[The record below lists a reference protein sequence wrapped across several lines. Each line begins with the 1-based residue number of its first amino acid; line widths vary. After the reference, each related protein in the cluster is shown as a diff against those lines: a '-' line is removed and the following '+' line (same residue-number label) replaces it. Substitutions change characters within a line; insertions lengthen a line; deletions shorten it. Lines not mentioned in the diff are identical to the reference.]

1 MQDMV
6 QLPEQPEPEQVKFL
20 KINSLTVRLQAFRSS
35 TIFSKTDT
43 PVDLAGH
50 FVLKLETPEETYKRK
65 IIIGTDRQLLNL
77 AWVTSPTYV
86 MIKNITEWEGNLLPT
101 PEEQA
106 DVDARKIEMGPKEK
120 PDWLTIPPGCSQSFL
135 FPCSE
140 VYIRCQH
147 ATAKFEVFAI

>member
-1 MQDMV
+1 MQNMV
-6 QLPEQPEPEQVKFL
+6 QLPEQPEPEQVKSL
-20 KINSLTVRLQAFRSS
+20 KINNLTVRLQAFRSS
-35 TIFSKTDT
+35 TIFSKTDV
-43 PVDLAGH
+43 PVDLSCN
-50 FVLKLETPEETYKRK
+50 FELKLESKEETYKRK
-65 IIIGTDRQLLNL
+65 LIVGMELQLLNL
-77 AWVTSPTYV
+77 FWVATPTYV
-86 MIKNITEWEGNLLPT
+86 MIKNITEWEGNLMPT

-120 PDWLTIPPGCSQSFL
+120 PDWLTIPPGCSQPFL